1 MSRPSAPTRS
11 RRLCR
16 TLTFSLLLAPAL
28 LSAQQ
33 AVLTGRVS
41 GTGSEGL
48 ADSRVMLVNTST
60 VTQTNSEGRYTIR
73 NVPTG
78 TIEVRVIRVGYAEQ
92 KKSVVVAPGAS
103 ITLDFA
109 LTALVVQLQ
118 EVVTTA
124 TGEQRKVEIGNALS
138 TISAPQ
144 AVEQTAVSNIADLLV
159 AKAPGVIMSPPNMSG
174 SAPVIRIRG
183 LNSLS
188 LGNAPIMIVDGVRF
202 FSSSI
207 SPGVGGTNESFMNSL
222 SPEEIEDIEIVK
234 GPSAATL
241 YGTDAA
247 NGVIVVTTKKG
258 RAGAARWNWF
268 ASTQQVEDRN
278 KYPATYALW
287 GHNPA
292 TGKITR
298 CELATMSATTCV
310 VDSTTSFDLSTT
322 PGITPIANGLNTN
335 FGGQVSGGNDAVRYF
350 ASGDLFNEVGPY
362 KMPGFAQEWLQ
373 DSAQSSVRDEWVHP
387 EAFQRQNIRAN
398 VSANVSPKFDLN
410 VTTGFSKSDQRLPQ
424 VDNNVNGIGGMM
436 YLTYG
441 TDHGGLDY
449 NPVGSLGEGLHGYA
463 RWTPASA
470 FQFVNETGIQRLS
483 GSADAE
489 WRPFNWLQNQAVV
502 GMDLADQIYFDI
514 CRFTECPAFGS
525 NRLGFVDD
533 EHDNNRAFT
542 VKLVSNASW
551 TAKPWINLKTT
562 GGADYLN
569 NEGDFSRADGS
580 TLPPGA
586 QTTGAGA
593 VKNAS
598 DGQQSVTKTLG
609 VYVQEQASLRDRM
622 YITAAVRSDQ
632 NSAFGTNFQRV
643 FYPKVSL
650 SWIMSDE
657 AFFPKWSFINQFR
670 LRSAYGQSGV
680 QPGATDG
687 LRRFSTTTV
696 AVANI
701 DTPGLIE
708 SSLGNPNLKPET
720 SGEFE
725 GGFETRVWGN
735 RANIDFT
742 YYNKKTKDAL
752 ISLPIAPSAS
762 PSRDERAHEPRRC
775 PELGPRS
782 ADQRDVHRLAPVR
795 LGRDGVRVAQ
805 QQQGALAW
813 RRSRRQS
820 QQDDRH
826 REYARLGGLSGER
839 RLPASVSLH
848 RFERR
853 RHHPDVGAHGR
864 HGRRLSRLLV
874 PARPPFGAERIRSVL
889 AQAARARHAGLQG
902 RLQPLQSDV
911 GVLLPTGAA
920 IVPGERAG
928 EHAAVA
934 AGARRREPLWHDGER
949 HQVHL
954 SRRLLGERPV
964 LAAPRGLGDA
974 DVAERAGES
983 AARARREPRRG
994 RAQSPRLDQVHG
1006 HRSRSELLHGRRPDR
1021 LHHHWTGVVLRVPA
1035 QSPLLTDE
1043 DEFTC

>member
-11 RRLCR
+11 RRLSR
-16 TLTFSLLLAPAL
+16 ALFFQLAVLAPAL
-28 LSAQQ
+28 TAQQ

-41 GTGSEGL
+41 ASGSAEGL
-48 ADSRVMLVNTST
+48 ADSRVMLVNASTST
-60 VTQTNSEGRYTIR
+60 LTNSEGRYTLR

-92 KKSVVVAPGAS
+92 KKSVTITPGAS
-103 ITLDFA
+103 VTLDFA
-109 LTALVVQLQ
+109 LSPLVVQLQ

-124 TGEQRKVEIGNALS
+124 TGDQRKVEIGNALS

-144 AVEQTAVSNIADLLV
+144 NVEQSAVSNIADLLV

-188 LGNAPIMIVDGVRF
+188 LSNAPIMIVDGVRF
-202 FSSSI
+202 NSSSI

-258 RAGAARWNWF
+258 RAGAAHWNWF
-268 ASTQQVEDRN
+268 GAQDRIEDRN
-278 KYPATYALW
+278 AYPATYALW
-287 GHNPA
+287 GHNPTTA
-292 TGKITR
+292 KIQR
-298 CELATMSATTCV
+298 CELATMGPTTCI

-322 PGITPIANGLNTN
+322 PGITPITNGMNN
-335 FGGQVSGGNDAVRYF
+335 NYGGQVSGGSDAVRYF
-350 ASGDLFNEVGPY
+350 VSGDLFNEVGPY
-362 KMPGFAQEWLQ
+362 KMPGFAQEWLR
-373 DSAQSSVRDEWVHP
+373 DTAQSSVRDEWIHP
-387 EAFQRQNIRAN
+387 EAYQRQNIRAN
-398 VSANVSPKFDLN
+398 LSANVSPKFDIN

-449 NPVGSLGEGLHGYA
+449 NPVGSLGENLHGYA

-470 FQFVNETGIQRLS
+470 FQYVNETGIQRIT
-483 GSADAE
+483 GSADAQ

-502 GMDLADQIYFDI
+502 GMDLADQLYFDI

-533 EHDNNRAFT
+533 EHDNNRLFT

-551 TAKPWINLKTT
+551 TAKPWLNLKTT

-569 NEGDFSRADGS
+569 NEADFARASGS

-586 QTTGAGA
+586 QTVGAGA
-593 VKNAS
+593 VKSAS
-598 DGQQSVTKTLG
+598 DGQESVTKTLG
-609 VYVQEQASLRDRM
+609 VYLQEQASLRDRM
-622 YITAAVRSDQ
+622 YVTAAVRSDQ
-632 NSAFGTNFQRV
+632 NSAFGSNFQRV

-696 AVANI
+696 AISNV

-708 SSLGNPNLKPET
+708 AALGNPNLKPET

-735 RANIDFT
+735 RADIDFT

-762 PSRDERAHEPRRC
+762 PSATSVRTNLGGVQNSGLEAQITATLVDRRRFSWDVTVSGSHNSNKVLSLGVDPAGNPNKTIGTGSTRDSVGFPVNGVFLRPYTYVDANHDGIIQASEVTVDTGVAYRGYAFPRD
-775 PELGPRS
+775 LVSIQNGVDLFS
-782 ADQRDVHRLAPVR
+782 HKVR
-795 LGRDGVRVAQ
+795 LMAMFDYKGGFSLFNNTWQFFCQQAPQSCQENEIASTPLWRQARAVANLYGTTVNGTKFTSPGGYWENGQ
-805 QQQGALAW
+805 FW
-813 RRSRRQS
+813 RL
-820 QQDDRH
+820 
-826 REYARLGGLSGER
+826 RELSAT
-839 RLPASVSLH
+839 LNVPSAV
-848 RFERR
+848 
-853 RHHPDVGAHGR
+853 A
-864 HGRRLSRLLV
+864 SRL
-874 PARPPFGAERIRSVL
+874 
-889 AQAARARHAGLQG
+889 RARDASLVISG
-902 RLQPLQSDV
+902 RNLHVWTKYTDIDPEANYS
-911 GVLLPTGAA
+911 TGDTQTDFITTGPATYF
-920 IVPGERAG
+920 EF
-928 EHAAVA
+928 
-934 AGARRREPLWHDGER
+934 
-949 HQVHL
+949 
-954 SRRLLGERPV
+954 RLN
-964 LAAPRGLGDA
+964 
-974 DVAERAGES
+974 
-983 AARARREPRRG
+983 
-994 RAQSPRLDQVHG
+994 
-1006 HRSRSELLHGRRPDR
+1006 LHY
-1021 LHHHWTGVVLRVPA
+1021 
-1035 QSPLLTDE
+1035 
-1043 DEFTC
+1043 